1 MGFFT
6 KTKSENLTKCNK
18 CGSELHDSA
27 RLERHMKIAHGK
39 KNDKCRNCGKEF
51 RDPEDLRKHKK
62 GCR

>member
-6 KTKSENLTKCNK
+6 KTKTESRTKCNK
-18 CGSELHDSA
+18 CGSELHDST
-27 RLERHMKIAHGK
+27 RLDRHMKIAHGK
-39 KNDKCRNCGKEF
+39 KNDKCRHCGKEF